1 MSGKNK
7 KVHSSLIGVLK
18 EKGAAYVFIVGFL
31 VFWQV
36 MSLVGVIP
44 KFMLPSPIE
53 VLKAFVDDFPL
64 LMDNAGVTLVEAFLG
79 LFFGILL
86 GFLVAIVM
94 ERYEFAYKAIYPVL
108 VITQTVPTVAIAPLL
123 VLWFGYEMVPKI
135 ILIMIYSFFPIT
147 IGLLD
152 GFKSVDKDTLNLMKT
167 MGATP
172 FQVLFM

>member
-7 KVHSSLIGVLK
+7 KMHGSLIGVLK

-36 MSLVGVIP
+36 MSLIGVIP

-86 GFLVAIVM
+86 GF
-94 ERYEFAYKAIYPVL
+94 
-108 VITQTVPTVAIAPLL
+108 
-123 VLWFGYEMVPKI
+123 
-135 ILIMIYSFFPIT
+135 
-147 IGLLD
+147 
-152 GFKSVDKDTLNLMKT
+152 
-167 MGATP
+167 
-172 FQVLFM
+172 